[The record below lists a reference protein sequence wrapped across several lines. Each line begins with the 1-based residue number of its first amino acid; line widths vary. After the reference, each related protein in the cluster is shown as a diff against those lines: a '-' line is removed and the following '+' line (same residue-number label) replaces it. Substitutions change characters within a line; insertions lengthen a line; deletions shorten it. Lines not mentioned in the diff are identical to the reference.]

1 MAKISKNKLQSAS
14 KSVKPRLSASLAG
27 ELPRFTQ
34 SVPPVVA
41 VLGHVDHGKTS
52 LLDAIRKT
60 NVAAREHGG
69 ITQGIGASSVEFT
82 VEGVKKHITFID
94 TPGHEAFTQMR
105 GRGAQ
110 AADIGLLVVSSVD
123 GVMPQTKESI
133 EILKKAQIPYI
144 VVLTKSDVPEK
155 QEEKVKGQLV
165 KEEVM
170 LEGYGGDVPYISVS
184 SKTNTNIRELLELIS
199 LVFDMKQKPVLD
211 NKLKGIVIEARL
223 DEKSGPRATV
233 VIKSGELLVRQEI
246 ECEGIKARVRTII
259 SDKGVHLTK
268 ATVGEAVEV
277 LGFEKVPSVGG
288 VVTIAGFVSTN
299 RGPAAGFPPANAPS
313 ASSVRVVG
321 SPSSSVTPLSTPVP
335 FRSGQAAM
343 PMPEDFLNVEEVPTL
358 SIVLCADNKGSLEAI
373 VRSLPKEINIAL
385 QKTGDITTT
394 DILLAKSINAIV
406 LGFNTRTRPE
416 IVKFAAQEKVLAKNY
431 KIIYE
436 LISEVKDVLEGKQ
449 LAMVEEIFGRAKI
462 LASFPFEK
470 TKVLGIKVLE
480 GRVAR
485 GDKVRLIRKE
495 EIIGEST
502 INSVRTGKNVVSKIE
517 ENQEGGVILA
527 PFLDFTIGDMLIC
540 HG

>member
-1 MAKISKNKLQSAS
+1 
-14 KSVKPRLSASLAG
+14 
-27 ELPRFTQ
+27 
-34 SVPPVVA
+34 
-41 VLGHVDHGKTS
+41 
-52 LLDAIRKT
+52 
-60 NVAAREHGG
+60 
-69 ITQGIGASSVEFT
+69 
-82 VEGVKKHITFID
+82 
-94 TPGHEAFTQMR
+94 
-105 GRGAQ
+105 
-110 AADIGLLVVSSVD
+110 
-123 GVMPQTKESI
+123 
-133 EILKKAQIPYI
+133 
-144 VVLTKSDVPEK
+144 
-155 QEEKVKGQLV
+155 
-165 KEEVM
+165 
-170 LEGYGGDVPYISVS
+170 
-184 SKTNTNIRELLELIS
+184 
-199 LVFDMKQKPVLD
+199 
-211 NKLKGIVIEARL
+211 
-223 DEKSGPRATV
+223 
-233 VIKSGELLVRQEI
+233 
-246 ECEGIKARVRTII
+246 
-259 SDKGVHLTK
+259 
-268 ATVGEAVEV
+268 
-277 LGFEKVPSVGG
+277 
-288 VVTIAGFVSTN
+288 
-299 RGPAAGFPPANAPS
+299 
-313 ASSVRVVG
+313 
-321 SPSSSVTPLSTPVP
+321 
-335 FRSGQAAM
+335 
-343 PMPEDFLNVEEVPTL
+343 MPEDFLNVEEVPTL